1 MLLTFLKG
9 LGTGAGL
16 IIAIGAQNAFVLS
29 QGVRKNHAL
38 TIALICSLCD
48 VLLICIGISGV
59 GSLIAQNAKLT
70 TIATTGGAIFLFWYG
85 LRSFLSAWK
94 GGSIETDDNSL
105 KSLKAV
111 VIATLSVTFL
121 NPHIYLDTVVLMG
134 SISSKFTG
142 TGRYVFGAGAITASF
157 LWFFSLSF
165 GGRALAPYFKEPA
178 AWKFLDIMIGII
190 MWLIAISL
198 IIN

>member
-29 QGVRKNHAL
+29 QGIRKNHVL

-48 VLLICIGISGV
+48 VLLICIGISGIGALV
-59 GSLIAQNAKLT
+59 AKNAKLT

-85 LRSFLSAWK
+85 FRSFLSAWK
-94 GGSIETDDNSL
+94 GDSIEIDNESLNSL
-105 KSLKAV
+105 KAIV
-111 VIATLSVTFL
+111 TATLAVTFL

-134 SISSKFTG
+134 SISSKFPG
-142 TGRYVFGAGAITASF
+142 NGRYVFGAGAITASF

-165 GGRALAPYFKEPA
+165 GGRALAPYFKEPV
-178 AWKFLDIMIGII
+178 AWKVLDTLIGII

>member
-29 QGVRKNHAL
+29 QSVRKNHVL

-48 VLLICIGISGV
+48 VLLICIGISGIGALV
-59 GSLIAQNAKLT
+59 AKNVKLT

-85 LRSFLSAWK
+85 FRSFLSAWK

-105 KSLKAV
+105 NSLKAV
-111 VIATLSVTFL
+111 VIATLAVTFL
-121 NPHIYLDTVVLMG
+121 NPHIYLDTIVLMG
-134 SISSKFTG
+134 SISSKFPG

-165 GGRALAPYFKEPA
+165 GGRALAPYFKEPV
-178 AWKFLDIMIGII
+178 AWKVLDTLIGII

>member
-29 QGVRKNHAL
+29 QGVRKNHVL

-48 VLLICIGISGV
+48 VLLICIGISGIGTLV
-59 GSLIAQNAKLT
+59 AKNAKLT

-85 LRSFLSAWK
+85 FRSFLSAWK

-105 KSLKAV
+105 NSLKAV
-111 VIATLSVTFL
+111 VIATLAVTFL
-121 NPHIYLDTVVLMG
+121 NPHIYLDTIVLMG
-134 SISSKFTG
+134 SISSKFPG

-165 GGRALAPYFKEPA
+165 GGRALAPYFKEPV
-178 AWKFLDIMIGII
+178 AWKVLDTLIGII
-190 MWLIAISL
+190 MWLIAMSL